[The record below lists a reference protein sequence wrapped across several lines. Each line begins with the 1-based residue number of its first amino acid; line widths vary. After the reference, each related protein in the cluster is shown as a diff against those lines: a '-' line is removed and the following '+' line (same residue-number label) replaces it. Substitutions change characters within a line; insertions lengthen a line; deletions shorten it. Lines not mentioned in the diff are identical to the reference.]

1 MTANDRPG
9 PVPPTP
15 PAPRGRRILGM
26 SVLTFWLLV
35 ALLIGM
41 AMWATVCAT
50 TPGIEDVGKL
60 FQ

>member
-1 MTANDRPG
+1 MTATDRPG
-9 PVPPTP
+9 PDPPTP
-15 PAPRGRRILGM
+15 PTRRGRRILGM

-41 AMWATVCAT
+41 ATWATVCAT
-50 TPGIEDVGKL
+50 SPGIDEVGKL